1 MSLINRLASQQR
13 PDRAPAAKSPP
24 RRRSLIA
31 LAWPVILTLLALP
44 AALWSYAASAHF
56 TRISDF
62 IDIGHNFA
70 RSMGIDSLS
79 IAYWGYDGQFYY
91 AIARFPFWAPPG
103 SFDGTAERYSRILY
117 PALVRAFSLGKP
129 EIMPWMMLAINLL
142 AIGGTVALVGW
153 LLRERGLP
161 IWLALAP
168 GFYAGQALGMM
179 RDLTDPLSVFWLA
192 LALVGLQRNRWLLTA
207 SALSLSLLTRE
218 AALPFIACFAVPLL
232 IERRWRMLAAY
243 VVIIFAPYLTW
254 QAILYRWLGHW
265 GIYDTLSSNTMLHV
279 PFAGLVAAPDTR
291 TLIEFVIFACIPAVA
306 GVVGGLLALAERP
319 WHDPLRLAAALS
331 ALGYGAAITLQ
342 SQPHWLDIWAPM
354 RLAAPLAV
362 LLPLLATPRW
372 LRYGYWQALMALL
385 IFSYTIALAPTP
397 API

>member
-1 MSLINRLASQQR
+1 MSLIDQLPSQQR
-13 PDRAPAAKSPP
+13 QNRAAEAKSTA
-24 RRRSLIA
+24 RSRSGIA
-31 LAWPVILTLLALP
+31 LLWPVALTLLAVP
-44 AALWSYAASAHF
+44 GALWSYAASAHF

-70 RSMGIDSLS
+70 KPMGIDPLS

-91 AIARFPFWAPPG
+91 AMARFPFWAPPG
-103 SFDGTAERYSRILY
+103 SFDGTAERYSRMLY
-117 PALVRAFSLGKP
+117 PALIRAFSFGSAPL
-129 EIMPWMMLAINLL
+129 MPWMMLLINLL
-142 AIGGTVALVGW
+142 AIGGAVALVGW

-161 IWLALAP
+161 IWLALVP

-192 LALVGLQRNRWLLTA
+192 LALVGLQRRRWLLTA
-207 SALSLSLLTRE
+207 AALSLSLLTRE
-218 AALPFIACFAVPLL
+218 TALPFIACFAVPLL
-232 IERRWRMLAAY
+232 VERRWRVFAAY
-243 VVIIFAPYLTW
+243 VVIIFAPYLAW
-254 QAILYRWLGHW
+254 QTILYRWQGHW
-265 GIYDTLSSNTMLHV
+265 GLYDTLSSNGLLHV

-291 TLIEFVIFACIPAVA
+291 TLIQFTIFACIPAVA

-331 ALGYGAAITLQ
+331 ALAYGAAFTLQ
-342 SQPHWLDIWAPM
+342 PQGHWLDIWAPM

-372 LRYGYWQALMALL
+372 LRYGVWQALMALL
-385 IFSYTIALAPTP
+385 IFSFTIALAPAP